1 MLKTHS
7 REFKNAF
14 EKTLFESLVYWE
26 PVNHVKMFSYNLL
39 SVNQL

>member
-1 MLKTHS
+1 MLKTNS
-7 REFKNAF
+7 REFKDAF

-39 SVNQL
+39 SVVQL